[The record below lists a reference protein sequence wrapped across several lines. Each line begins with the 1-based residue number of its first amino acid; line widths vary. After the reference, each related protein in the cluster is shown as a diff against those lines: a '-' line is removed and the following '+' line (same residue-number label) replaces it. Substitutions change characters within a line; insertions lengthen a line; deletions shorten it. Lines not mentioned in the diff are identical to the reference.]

1 MSQLF
6 QNLLW
11 KPEFPPTPVLD
22 EDFNAFNIT
31 RFEDTFNRTDPAPW
45 EPVAASTVD
54 PSKVSLSIVGGKARM
69 ENTDNAGFDSF
80 AVVTMTTIV
89 GAWYKAVCTDLA
101 VVAGTTNLW
110 LEARDGI
117 GNSGNLLGA
126 SDIVSSGPM
135 DAEFYFQAVGTTT
148 YIDVRDG
155 AGTIGTVSEWDNVF
169 VEEVPALSGLTA
181 VNVTPSVTDGV
192 LRLENT
198 TAAAGYAYYTA
209 PTTASSVYDFE
220 WTDPESD
227 PDSAVSIGTTAG
239 GIDLQAITTTK
250 QFQFTATTAT
260 SFVNLWVNSAVL
272 GEDAYFGSFSVT
284 EDTGVT
290 ESGVVGFGG
299 VKFKENSVSAPQFV
313 DRGLPFDDT
322 YILAVD
328 AVNAVDYVYQG
339 LPFTVLGRIAADLVG
354 PVDRVA
360 PGNIPLSAA
369 GRLVFSAGPVAVAVA
384 GVNYAADE
392 SVVGIPS

>member
-11 KPEFPPTPVLD
+11 KPEFPPTPVLE

-45 EPVAASTVD
+45 LPESNAT
-54 PSKVSLSIVGGKARM
+54 LSIVSQSLNILNSGAERGRAYLDLTPYTTQDKWYRFTGQYVDSDSGFQARVDASQTTTGNELYS
-69 ENTDNAGFDSF
+69 ENLIEGSSFDF
-80 AVVTMTTIV
+80 TIQAPV
-89 GAWYKAVCTDLA
+89 GAF
-101 VVAGTTNLW
+101 NL
-110 LEARDGI
+110 I
-117 GNSGNLLGA
+117 FLGA
-126 SDIVSSGPM
+126 S
-135 DAEFYFQAVGTTT
+135 GTDDNTKF
-148 YIDVRDG
+148 
-155 AGTIGTVSEWDNVF
+155 DNVLI
-169 VEEVPALSGLTA
+169 EEVPALDGLTA

-239 GIDLQAITTTK
+239 GIDLQTITATK

-290 ESGVVGFGG
+290 ESGVIGFGG
-299 VKFKENSVSAPQFV
+299 VKFKDNSVGTPQFV

-322 YILAVD
+322 FILAVD
-328 AVNAVDYVYQG
+328 SVNAVDYVYQG
-339 LPFTVLGRIAADLVG
+339 LPFTVLGRIAVDLVG